1 MILILVFK
9 FFWLC
14 WVLLFARFCLVVVIG
29 DDYLAAAR
37 RLLTAVAS
45 PVAHGLGDYSLV
57 AARRLFTVVASP
69 VAHGLGDYS
78 LVAARRLLTA
88 VASPVAHGLSG
99 SGRVGFGSCRTRG
112 SEVVVRGLGCPEADE
127 ILVPRPGIQPLSPA
141 FEGRLLT
148 TGPPGTSLYA
158 FFYELPLQA

>member
-29 DDYLAAAR
+29 DDYLA
-37 RLLTAVAS
+37 
-45 PVAHGLGDYSLV
+45 
-57 AARRLFTVVASP
+57 
-69 VAHGLGDYS
+69 
-78 LVAARRLLTA
+78 AARRLLTA